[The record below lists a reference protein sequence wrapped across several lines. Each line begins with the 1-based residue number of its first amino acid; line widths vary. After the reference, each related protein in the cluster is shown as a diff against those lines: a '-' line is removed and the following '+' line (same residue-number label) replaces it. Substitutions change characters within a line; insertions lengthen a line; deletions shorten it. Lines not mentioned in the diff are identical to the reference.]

1 MSHPVVRT
9 TEKKSSPVRRF
20 FSLHP
25 TFVRPRDTAAASP
38 AACSQESRR
47 SPHPPPRLL
56 ILKHTRAVMLLGSWA
71 TRATQS
77 SPWVL
82 LLAQAAQTEPFS
94 SPAAAAGA
102 GAQRPP
108 GRAFSGAMNDPT
120 ALDLF
125 EFLAPRLKVDHTG
138 PHPSPRNRERVALGR
153 RYEGPLH
160 HAPPRPRRPPPRDTR
175 RDYQRR
181 RRRRKRRP
189 AAEGVL
195 VPARVRI
202 RMIPFLPPSRRTTTL
217 SAARPAWS
225 GGCASHQPVTHRGVR
240 WLSPQGGR
248 EVPG

>member
-1 MSHPVVRT
+1 M
-9 TEKKSSPVRRF
+9 RRF

-25 TFVRPRDTAAASP
+25 PFVHPRDTAAASP
-38 AACSQESRR
+38 AACCLKRVAAR
-47 SPHPPPRLL
+47 LTRPRDCSCR
-56 ILKHTRAVMLLGSWA
+56 KYTRAAMLLGSWA
-71 TRATQS
+71 TRATKS

-153 RYEGPLH
+153 RYEGGPSPC
-160 HAPPRPRRPPPRDTR
+160 AASPSAASSSRYP
-175 RDYQRR
+175 QRL
-181 RRRRKRRP
+181 P
-189 AAEGVL
+189 AAAAAVVAVAEAA
-195 VPARVRI
+195 ARSRRSAGSCTGEDPHDTV
-202 RMIPFLPPSRRTTTL
+202 PPSL
-217 SAARPAWS
+217 APHYYSF
-225 GGCASHQPVTHRGVR
+225 GC
-240 WLSPQGGR
+240 
-248 EVPG
+248 

>member
-1 MSHPVVRT
+1 
-9 TEKKSSPVRRF
+9 
-20 FSLHP
+20 
-25 TFVRPRDTAAASP
+25 
-38 AACSQESRR
+38 
-47 SPHPPPRLL
+47 
-56 ILKHTRAVMLLGSWA
+56 MLLGSWA
-71 TRATQS
+71 TRATKS

-160 HAPPRPRRPPPRDTR
+160 HAPPRPRRPAPRDTR
-175 RDYQRR
+175 SDYQRR

-217 SAARPAWS
+217 SAARPACDSPRRSLAVPAGRARSAWIRMVKKIQQ
-225 GGCASHQPVTHRGVR
+225 HVR
-240 WLSPQGGR
+240 RSR
-248 EVPG
+248 RRK